1 MRRREKSTQQPDH
14 RNYCGKSMLRLN
26 WKWCR
31 SKALMNQ
38 IRKTEAHIHEKGNLK
53 IVERFLTQGN
63 QQLNPNIEI
72 IIEGNG

>member
-1 MRRREKSTQQPDH
+1 
-14 RNYCGKSMLRLN
+14 
-26 WKWCR
+26 
-31 SKALMNQ
+31 MNQ